1 MNPPVLP
8 QNVTRFEDGESFC
21 FACHPAIACFTD
33 CCRQLELPLT
43 PYDILRLKKAC
54 ALTSEEFLDRF
65 VIIEHDG
72 QEAFPRF
79 YLSMVDDGRESCV
92 FVAKAGCAVYE
103 DRPGACRAYPLGRAA
118 IRQTNGDM
126 GNRAVRMD
134 EFFVL
139 LKESHCQGF
148 AEQQPHTASS
158 YSTEQGLER
167 YNHFNDAVAA
177 ILQHDQIR
185 QGKKLSEKQ
194 LDLFTLALYNLDSFR
209 TRLFAGNLPDCP
221 PLDDTTTIRLINDEE
236 LLLYGIQ
243 WLEKQLFGNHA

>member
-8 QNVTRFEDGESFC
+8 QNVTRLEDGESFC

-92 FVAKAGCAVYE
+92 FVAKAGCTVYE

-167 YNHFNDAVAA
+167 YNHFNSDFRIVAPCNSEAIPKRQASNATNCISTLLLKVCHKKQENQAA
-177 ILQHDQIR
+177 IFNKFSVDAA
-185 QGKKLSEKQ
+185 KNA
-194 LDLFTLALYNLDSFR
+194 FTTLVNFV
-209 TRLFAGNLPDCP
+209 
-221 PLDDTTTIRLINDEE
+221 PLRVN
-236 LLLYGIQ
+236 
-243 WLEKQLFGNHA
+243 